1 MEGTSD
7 VDGALYTPRMMSR
20 IAIKCPESSIVYVK
34 LSPNHTLIPSYYL
47 SIISYGNPRHRRE
60 GGGFMVHDC
69 DELLTNLFT

>member
-7 VDGALYTPRMMSR
+7 VDGALYMIMSR
-20 IAIKCPESSIVYVK
+20 IAIKCPENSIVYVK

-47 SIISYGNPRHRRE
+47 SIIIPRHRRE
-60 GGGFMVHDC
+60 GGRFMVHDC